1 LTESIKKPY
10 KYLGKQ
16 EQKKGTKRGK
26 KGKRGE
32 EILKKI
38 F

>member
-16 EQKKGTKRGK
+16 EQKKKGLRG
-26 KGKRGE
+26 GKREKE
-32 EILKKI
+32 ERKY
-38 F
+38 